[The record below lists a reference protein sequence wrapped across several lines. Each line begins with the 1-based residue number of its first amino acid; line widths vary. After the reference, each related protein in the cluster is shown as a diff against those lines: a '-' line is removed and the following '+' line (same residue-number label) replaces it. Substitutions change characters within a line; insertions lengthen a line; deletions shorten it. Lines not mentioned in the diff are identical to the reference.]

1 MPGPGNRFT
10 SPSHGGLHANHGITV
25 SVTVTV
31 AGLIPSHSAGS
42 GPGSGSGAPAGPGPT
57 LPTELAPRL

>member
-31 AGLIPSHSAGS
+31 AGLIPSH
-42 GPGSGSGAPAGPGPT
+42 GSGAPAGPGPT